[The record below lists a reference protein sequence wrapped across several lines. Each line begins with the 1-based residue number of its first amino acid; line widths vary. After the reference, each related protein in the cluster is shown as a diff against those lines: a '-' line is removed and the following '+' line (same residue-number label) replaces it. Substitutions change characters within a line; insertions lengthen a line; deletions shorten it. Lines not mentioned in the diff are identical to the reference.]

1 MRLLIFFVVFF
12 CSLEEVNKLHL
23 GSEHCLFVHLILQ
36 ILWHIFKS
44 KRCVEGY
51 NKGMGLSVMLF
62 VAGVL

>member
-1 MRLLIFFVVFF
+1 MRLLIFFIVFF

-23 GSEHCLFVHLILQ
+23 DSEQSLFVHLLLQ
-36 ILWHIFKS
+36 ILWLIFKS

-51 NKGMGLSVMLF
+51 NKGMGLSVMLI